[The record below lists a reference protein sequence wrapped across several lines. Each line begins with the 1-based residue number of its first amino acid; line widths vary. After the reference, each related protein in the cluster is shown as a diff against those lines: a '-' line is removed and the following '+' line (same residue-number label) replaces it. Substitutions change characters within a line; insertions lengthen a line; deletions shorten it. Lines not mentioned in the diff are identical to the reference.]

1 MDRERMTEA
10 AQAFEGSLM
19 ILRKDKA
26 GWVLG
31 LSVHP
36 DDAPNGILKS
46 PLGTR
51 YHCVMFQIDDDETL
65 IIPEDVRKGKA
76 AVATAGEMCRQDNFQ
91 RWLSDR
97 RNLNNHSEKIAAVLL
112 AAELEIDSRSSL
124 RENEQARDRFRELIL
139 EYRQESQ

>member
-1 MDRERMTEA
+1 
-10 AQAFEGSLM
+10 M

-36 DDAPNGILKS
+36 DDAPNGILKA

-65 IIPEDVRKGKA
+65 IIPEDTRKGKA
-76 AVATAGEMCRQDNFQ
+76 AVATAGEMCRQDEFQ
-91 RWLSDR
+91 KWLSKR
-97 RNLNNHSEKIAAVLL
+97 RNLSDYSEKIAAVLL
-112 AAELEIDSRSSL
+112 AAELKIDSRSKL
-124 RENEQARDRFRELIL
+124 RENEQARDKFRELIL
-139 EYRQESQ
+139 EYRQDANKI